1 MRMPETPRLVLT
13 LTVAGLLSGL
23 IIVSVYQWALPIIRA
38 NNAAALR
45 RAVFEVLPGAERMQR
60 LVWRDGSLSADG
72 DGEEEGGDANG
83 AGDGDGAAAEEV
95 VYGGYSADGE
105 FVGYAIEGA
114 GAGYQ
119 DTIRLLYG
127 YEPAGERVVGM
138 EILESRETPG
148 LGDKI
153 YKDQDFVRQFRD
165 LSVRPKVELVK
176 EEAQAPNQV
185 DAITGATISSA
196 TVVSIIN
203 AGNATWLER
212 LPPAGEAPPFQPD
225 LEPEAGV
232 ETPKGGPVPG
242 GRN

>member
-23 IIVSVYQWALPIIRA
+23 TIVSVYQWTLPIIRA

-60 LVWRDGSLSADG
+60 LVWRDGSLTSDTG
-72 DGEEEGGDANG
+72 DGEGEGESAEPA
-83 AGDGDGAAAEEV
+83 AGDV
-95 VYGGYSADGE
+95 VYGGYTAAGD

-127 YEPAGERVVGM
+127 YDPAGERIVGM

-148 LGDKI
+148 LGDRI

-165 LSVRPKVELVK
+165 LAVKPEVELVQ
-176 EEAQAPNQV
+176 EGAEAPHQV

-196 TVVSIIN
+196 AVVSILN

-212 LPPAGEAPPFQPD
+212 LPPAGEAPPYQPD
-225 LEPEAGV
+225 PEPEAGV